1 VLDREGAATGTDADQ
16 AASAQRYVSL
26 QAEVI
31 RRVEAD
37 PRISSVVIASVVPG
51 DEPKVSIEAERT
63 VSAASTDTAV
73 GRAAAG
79 YAVRVARVEPDFF
92 DVLDIPIVAGR
103 GFATGDV
110 SSAANAVIVNRSFV
124 EEVLGGGDPLGRRV
138 HRAAKLD
145 ARGAEGAPAEP
156 WYEIVGVVPDYP
168 RRFDPNTPEPR
179 LYQPLGIASAANVIR
194 PGRQRTVAGKIRQEL
209 PGQPDAI
216 AGDAR
221 APVLVVRVRGVAPAA
236 FADRLREI
244 TVSVDP
250 MLRLAGVAP
259 LAETLRRM
267 MDINRFIAFG
277 VAGLTLSVILLS
289 AAGIYALMSFTIT
302 RRRREIGIRSALGAG
317 ARSVLWSVL
326 SRAMGQI
333 AIGIGVGI
341 GLMALIDRATRGEM
355 LGGSAAL
362 LLPAV
367 AALMALVGLA
377 AAVGPA
383 RRALRIQP
391 TEALRAD
398 G

>member
-1 VLDREGAATGTDADQ
+1 
-16 AASAQRYVSL
+16 
-26 QAEVI
+26 
-31 RRVEAD
+31 
-37 PRISSVVIASVVPG
+37 
-51 DEPKVSIEAERT
+51 
-63 VSAASTDTAV
+63 
-73 GRAAAG
+73 
-79 YAVRVARVEPDFF
+79 
-92 DVLDIPIVAGR
+92 
-103 GFATGDV
+103 
-110 SSAANAVIVNRSFV
+110 
-124 EEVLGGGDPLGRRV
+124 
-138 HRAAKLD
+138 
-145 ARGAEGAPAEP
+145 
-156 WYEIVGVVPDYP
+156 
-168 RRFDPNTPEPR
+168 
-179 LYQPLGIASAANVIR
+179 
-194 PGRQRTVAGKIRQEL
+194 
-209 PGQPDAI
+209 
-216 AGDAR
+216 
-221 APVLVVRVRGVAPAA
+221 
-236 FADRLREI
+236 
-244 TVSVDP
+244 
-250 MLRLAGVAP
+250 
-259 LAETLRRM
+259 M